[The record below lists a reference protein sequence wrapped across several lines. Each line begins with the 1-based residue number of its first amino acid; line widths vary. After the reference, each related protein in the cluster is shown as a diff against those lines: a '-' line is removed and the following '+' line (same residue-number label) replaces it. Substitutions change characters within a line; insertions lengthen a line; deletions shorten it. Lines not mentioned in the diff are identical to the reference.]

1 MIPEDDIVQAT
12 CLLRRRFDHGQKV
25 CIATSWFSGSA
36 VVAIPTTIFA
46 VSSIRH
52 QEGIYDIFYYFAPA
66 VSLLNTDSKPFFY
79 PDSIFGTGDHVKWVL
94 STIPPPPFML
104 I

>member
-36 VVAIPTTIFA
+36 VVEIHTTIFA
-46 VSSIRH
+46 VSFIRL
-52 QEGIYDIFYYFAPA
+52 QEAIYDIFYNFAPA
-66 VSLLNTDSKPFFY
+66 VSLLNADSKPFFY
-79 PDSIFGTGDHVKWVL
+79 PDPIPGTGYRVKW
-94 STIPPPPFML
+94 
-104 I
+104 